1 MGLLDRFRGEKN
13 MPTLGPE
20 IEIPKEQMIWC
31 DNKAFGAQGS
41 NANKVVETI
50 RVYESMPN
58 LNVIPA
64 AMLYEQNLVNR
75 GKAELSGEE
84 AALLCT
90 AIKLNIDIDKYE
102 TFNKDA
108 LEAEIAGMSKELLV
122 QIENPST
129 YDLLD
134 VNNRDVVEKAF
145 EAENTAKE
153 APQDIGEVR

>member
-1 MGLLDRFRGEKN
+1 MGLLDRFRDDKHL
-13 MPTLGPE
+13 PTLGPE

-31 DNKAFGAQGS
+31 DNKAFGAEGA

-58 LNVIPA
+58 LNIIPA
-64 AMLYEQNLVNR
+64 AMLYEQKLMNN
-75 GKAELSGEE
+75 GKAELNGEE

-90 AIKLNIDIDKYE
+90 ALKLNIDIEKYD
-102 TFNKDA
+102 TFNRDA

-122 QIENPST
+122 QIESPSV

-134 VNNRDVVEKAF
+134 VNNRDVVEKAY
-145 EAENTAKE
+145 EALNRE
-153 APQDIGEVR
+153 EVEEIR